1 MNVRFDHARAQA
13 KKKLNLHQHTH
24 LSTFKH
30 GPWACLLLLL
40 LASSSLLLLLLL
52 PTLPRRFWS
61 YSPLSSYFSSSSLY
75 STCNTNTFPQG
86 RVLRPPGSRVVVVA
100 DVHGDLERLT
110 STLLAVEL
118 IDQEHH
124 WRSNNRDV
132 LVLLGDLV
140 DRGPDTKQVLESV
153 MQWSRE
159 AKENGGQLVEL
170 LGNHE
175 IMAMSGV
182 TRFVGAKDFESFGGE
197 VPRQQA
203 FSSSTGKFGG
213 WLRCLNVAVV
223 VEQDLYVHAGLL
235 PKWIEKQGGI
245 NALNAINEQGRR
257 AMKNEN
263 YEDTLFKSDGP
274 LWTRYLARGNNEKE
288 VCAVLKQTLKALNV
302 TRMVVGH
309 TRQHV
314 TIGIKCAGQLL
325 LLDTGMSQA
334 YDSNP
339 AALIVRQTEDG
350 GQSSEIVYPAVPQ
363 VREEKRIFLEDI
375 EQVKVH
381 HEELIE
387 AHRVAQSD
395 QSRREQIK
403 RDFILHKKQ
412 KNLRHDGSQH
422 RRRRRRR
429 SR

>member
-13 KKKLNLHQHTH
+13 KKNLHQHTH

-30 GPWACLLLLL
+30 GPWACLILLL
-40 LASSSLLLLLLL
+40 LASSALLLLLLL
-52 PTLPRRFWS
+52 
-61 YSPLSSYFSSSSLY
+61 LSSYFSSPSLY

-86 RVLRPPGSRVVVVA
+86 RVLRPAGSRVVVVA
-100 DVHGDLERLT
+100 DVHGDLEKLT

-140 DRGPDTKQVLESV
+140 DRGPGTKQVLESV
-153 MQWSRE
+153 MHWSRE

-182 TRFVGAKDFESFGGE
+182 TRFVAAKDFESFGGE

-235 PKWIEKQGGI
+235 PKWIEMDHCGHDIWPEGTMK
-245 NALNAINEQGRR
+245 RR
-257 AMKNEN
+257 
-263 YEDTLFKSDGP
+263 
-274 LWTRYLARGNNEKE
+274 
-288 VCAVLKQTLKALNV
+288 C
-302 TRMVVGH
+302 
-309 TRQHV
+309 
-314 TIGIKCAGQLL
+314 
-325 LLDTGMSQA
+325 
-334 YDSNP
+334 
-339 AALIVRQTEDG
+339 
-350 GQSSEIVYPAVPQ
+350 VP
-363 VREEKRIFLEDI
+363 F
-375 EQVKVH
+375 
-381 HEELIE
+381 
-387 AHRVAQSD
+387 
-395 QSRREQIK
+395 
-403 RDFILHKKQ
+403 
-412 KNLRHDGSQH
+412 
-422 RRRRRRR
+422 
-429 SR
+429 